1 LHKSNK
7 GISSMKDTTSLNG
20 IAITLA
26 CEPQDVRLQAGMCKH
41 RGKKMVVKPF
51 FVKLVQK

>member
-1 LHKSNK
+1 
-7 GISSMKDTTSLNG
+7 MKDTTSLNG